1 MLVLI
6 AVVARSGLADFINPR
21 ESEARN
27 EDLEVV
33 TKSFREEDVD
43 WSCAFRRRTRNL
55 IFEGR
60 QLRRHSRVFYVTAR
74 L

>member
-43 WSCAFRRRTRNL
+43 
-55 IFEGR
+55 
-60 QLRRHSRVFYVTAR
+60 
-74 L
+74 